1 MSEAEI
7 RATMKFLIE
16 RVKIL
21 AEPSG
26 VVALA
31 AVLFGMLPP
40 EIRSAGVI
48 ISGGNVDFDFLKT
61 L

>member
-1 MSEAEI
+1 M
-7 RATMKFLIE
+7 E

-26 VVALA
+26 AVPLA
-31 AVLFGMLPP
+31 AVLFGLLPSG
-40 EIRSAGVI
+40 IGSAGVI

-61 L
+61 I

>member
-1 MSEAEI
+1 
-7 RATMKFLIE
+7 MKFLIE

-40 EIRSAGVI
+40 EIRSAGVV